1 MRDWGS
7 EKVVNISCFV
17 FRLKS
22 LSQNNKPYYNLK
34 TKRDKEN
41 TFSLLPPQA
50 VPLPRLR
57 EAGCEENFD
66 RGNIMSLYYN
76 RKLIS
81 NAKNLRKNMTKQERH
96 LWYDYLSKYPVR
108 FQRQKVIDNYITDFY
123 CASAKLVIEIDG
135 SQHYYPDEMEYD
147 KRRTTVLEK
156 YKLTVM
162 RISNYELDNNF
173 EGVCRAIDLKIKE
186 LMG

>member
-1 MRDWGS
+1 
-7 EKVVNISCFV
+7 
-17 FRLKS
+17 
-22 LSQNNKPYYNLK
+22 
-34 TKRDKEN
+34 
-41 TFSLLPPQA
+41 
-50 VPLPRLR
+50 
-57 EAGCEENFD
+57 
-66 RGNIMSLYYN
+66 MSLYYN

-147 KRRTTVLEK
+147 KQRTTVLEK
-156 YKLTVM
+156 CKLTVM

-173 EGVCRAIDLKIKE
+173 EGVCRAIDLTIKE
-186 LMG
+186 LIG